1 MNRQSGIFKVCVTAD
16 NNKGDTAVDF
26 PQLFNQLQ
34 SRASGHPDI
43 RNDQIRHRFPCQFPC
58 LDPVMGHT
66 YNLHIQRSPIDQ
78 IADQLAYTKLII
90 HN

>member
-1 MNRQSGIFKVCVTAD
+1 MYTDLPNGIESSIKPRFIAL
-16 NNKGDTAVDF
+16 GVDEVLRRC
-26 PQLFNQLQ
+26 PTQ
-34 SRASGHPDI
+34 HY
-43 RNDQIRHRFPCQFPC
+43 
-58 LDPVMGHT
+58 DPVMGHT